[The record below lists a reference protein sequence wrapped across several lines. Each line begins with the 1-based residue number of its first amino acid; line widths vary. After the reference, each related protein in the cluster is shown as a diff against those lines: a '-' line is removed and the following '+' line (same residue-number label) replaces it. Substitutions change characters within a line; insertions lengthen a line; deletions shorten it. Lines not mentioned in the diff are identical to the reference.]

1 MTSLRRKFA
10 ALATVITA
18 ATGAIAAV
26 APIAPS
32 VAAPLFGQKDVDQD
46 KFVAIAAPF
55 GEQNHQLLV
64 LEQVSSDRSC
74 WRESG
79 SAPVLVDPLLTT
91 FDFTGICSR
100 STDSNGYSIRVDGE
114 DLGLQYSLRV
124 VEQDGDL
131 KLLGRPFQLGSGSEL
146 EIGSASGSAD
156 GFVKLTLNP
165 GWEFAKRTYQGQ
177 TLGHVYL
184 SYNSTLPGLDLPNDD
199 DSQSPSFTFGDI
211 AADIYARDIEAAV
224 DRGFVAGFDDDNTF
238 RPRQTLT
245 REQLVSMVVEA
256 LNTLPEADVA
266 LSTQNGTS
274 YPDVDS
280 SRWSAAKIAFAR
292 DNNIVSGYQDGT
304 FRPTQTVTRAEMM
317 AILRRAAEYSQG
329 EQSNA
334 TLWPTQEMIEFS
346 DIDGHWASRVVT
358 QMSSYCGV
366 ASPLNETGTAFF
378 PDSATQRNYA
388 AAATLRMLDCADGE
402 TAAEMATVSGA
413 DDSSISR

>member
-10 ALATVITA
+10 ALATVATAAAGAITA
-18 ATGAIAAV
+18 
-26 APIAPS
+26 IAPLTPTT
-32 VAAPLFGQKDVDQD
+32 AAPLFGQKDVDQN

-55 GEQNHQLLV
+55 GERNHQLLV
-64 LEQVSSDRSC
+64 LEQISSDRSC
-74 WRESG
+74 WNESG
-79 SAPVLVDPLLTT
+79 NAPVVVDPLLTT

-124 VEQDGDL
+124 VERDGDL

-146 EIGSASGSAD
+146 EIGSARGSAD
-156 GFVKLTLNP
+156 GFVKLNLNP

-184 SYNSTLPGLDLPNDD
+184 AYNSALPGLVPGGDGG
-199 DSQSPSFTFGDI
+199 QTSFVFGDI
-211 AADIYARDIEAAV
+211 ANDIYAMDIEAAV
-224 DRGFVAGFDDDNTF
+224 DRGFVAGFSEDNTF
-238 RPRQTLT
+238 RPGQTLT

-256 LNTLPEADVA
+256 LNTLPDADMT
-266 LSTQNGTS
+266 LSATGNNP
-274 YPDVDS
+274 YPDVDG
-280 SRWSAAKIAFAR
+280 SRWSAAKIKFAR
-292 DNNIVSGYQDGT
+292 DNNIISGYQDGT

-329 EQSNA
+329 AQSNVA
-334 TLWPTQEMIEFS
+334 LWPTQDAMTFS
-346 DIDGHWASRVVT
+346 DINGHWASRVVT

-378 PDSATQRNYA
+378 PNSATQRNYA
-388 AAATLRMLDCADGE
+388 ASATLRMLDCAEGAATEE
-402 TAAEMATVSGA
+402 TATA
-413 DDSSISR
+413 SRTGGNAGSR